1 MKHIVAG
8 TARFLS
14 PAIALALLAGC
25 AAPVMKTSSA
35 HVQPSEPA
43 ASGSIPSPVQLPAI
57 LPRPRA
63 TVKPETYSVVV
74 NNVRVQELLFALA
87 RDAKL
92 NVDIHPGI
100 SGVVTLNAI
109 DQTLPQ
115 LLTRISKQTD
125 MRWELDGPN
134 LVVMPDT
141 PFLRIYKIDYLNMD
155 RQSNS
160 TVSVSGNVGG
170 VSAGGGGGGGSGNSS
185 TTTVQNRSDNNFW
198 KTLVENLK
206 ALLQETD
213 KMLPAGATNP
223 APTAPNPAT
232 TPTAGGSS
240 PAPAAPVTAFSGP
253 TFREAA
259 SVISNPESGILSIRA
274 SSRQHEKVQEFLDQ
288 VLSSAKR
295 QVLIEATIV
304 EVTLSNDYQQGID
317 WSLLRRGPS
326 GISITQA
333 ATGAVSASPTG
344 SFFSGSVLDPSFS
357 LGNLSASVRLLESFG
372 NVRVLSSPKLSVMN
386 NQSALLRVV
395 DDLVYFKIDSTTT
408 PATVAGGLPTTSFN
422 TTANTVAVGFV
433 MSVTP
438 QIAENDTVLLN
449 VRPSL
454 TRLLRYVN
462 DPNPQL
468 VLIPNQVPE
477 LQRREMES
485 LIKVNNGQI
494 AVMGGLIEDNLRDQ
508 DDSIPGASRA
518 GFGSL
523 FGQRVRTNRKTE
535 LVVIF
540 APRGRQGCQR
550 RWRLPR
556 LPNHVA
562 RRGFHGPSES
572 LQAHSF
578 AVTSTHEPTPGS
590 VEKGRAGQARDQN
603 PTLPRARRPS
613 RSLPGRRCRT
623 LASHLRYLPTTC
635 LQRQRRRV
643 PGRLQRKA
651 LL

>member
-1 MKHIVAG
+1 MKQIVAG

-25 AAPVMKTSSA
+25 AAPVMKTSPA

-170 VSAGGGGGGGSGNSS
+170 GTGTSGGGGGGGNSS

-213 KMLPAGATNP
+213 KVLPAGAT
-223 APTAPNPAT
+223 
-232 TPTAGGSS
+232 S
-240 PAPAAPVTAFSGP
+240 AAPVAAPAPSPASGGATPTPVAPAPIAVASGP

-259 SVISNPESGILSIRA
+259 SVISNPEAGVLSIRA
-274 SSRQHEKVQEFLDQ
+274 TSRQHEKVQEFLDQ

-295 QVLIEATIV
+295 QVLIEATIL
-304 EVTLSNDYQQGID
+304 EVTLNNNFERGID
-317 WSLLRRGPS
+317 WSILSRSTR
-326 GISITQA
+326 GISLTQ
-333 ATGAVSASPTG
+333 TAVGTTTNSGLITG
-344 SFFSGSVLDPSFS
+344 SLMDPSS
-357 LGNLSASVRLLESFG
+357 TLGNLAATVRLLESFG
-372 NVRVLSSPKLSVMN
+372 DVRVLSSPKLSVLN
-386 NQSALLRVV
+386 NQPALLRVV
-395 DDLVYFKIDSTTT
+395 NDVVYFKVDSTTT
-408 PATVAGGLPTTSFN
+408 GATATTGATVSVN

-438 QIAENDTVLLN
+438 QIGENDTVMLN
-449 VRPSL
+449 LRPSL
-454 TRLLRYVN
+454 TRILSFVD
-462 DPNPQL
+462 DPNPSL
-468 VLIPNQVPE
+468 TIRNQVPQ

-485 LIKVNNGQI
+485 IIKVNNGQI
-494 AVMGGLIEDNLRDQ
+494 AVMGGLIQ
-508 DDSIPGASRA
+508 DELGDTTNSIPGISRIP
-518 GFGSL
+518 GLGSL
-523 FGQRVRTNRKTE
+523 LDQQTRTNRKTE
-535 LVVIF
+535 LV
-540 APRGRQGCQR
+540 
-550 RWRLPR
+550 
-556 LPNHVA
+556 
-562 RRGFHGPSES
+562 GFSCGHW
-572 LQAHSF
+572 L
-578 AVTSTHEPTPGS
+578 
-590 VEKGRAGQARDQN
+590 
-603 PTLPRARRPS
+603 
-613 RSLPGRRCRT
+613 
-623 LASHLRYLPTTC
+623 
-635 LQRQRRRV
+635 
-643 PGRLQRKA
+643 
-651 LL
+651 